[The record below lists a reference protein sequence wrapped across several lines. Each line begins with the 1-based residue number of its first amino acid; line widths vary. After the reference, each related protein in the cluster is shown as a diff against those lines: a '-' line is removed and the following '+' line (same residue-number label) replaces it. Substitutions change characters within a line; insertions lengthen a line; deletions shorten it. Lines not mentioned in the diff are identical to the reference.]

1 MDRSN
6 QESKRELL
14 DPTSEHSTAIWDQ
27 QGRPVAGIIIPKSG
41 HAIAYVERFVCVIL
55 RRLGPFALRT
65 GKKTLRL
72 VYILFCV
79 RFMCIVYIAYMATV
93 VLIVKI
99 SFIRFAHC
107 VDSEDKL
114 YTFCTLC
121 LRLLFTFHIYLNTIS
136 FQVAANQITW
146 ARKGHN
152 LLFVNFT
159 FLCYVLKEKT
169 SEEGESRK
177 ASGKQI
183 MLMVNS
189 QHIYTVCSGLDNMGP
204 KRAQS
209 FIRIFYIFM
218 SFFFK

>member
-27 QGRPVAGIIIPKSG
+27 QGRPVERIIVPKSG

-55 RRLGPFALRT
+55 RRFGPFALRT
-65 GKKTLRL
+65 GKNTQ
-72 VYILFCV
+72 VSVHIPFGV

-93 VLIVKI
+93 VLTVKI

-107 VDSEDKL
+107 VDSEDNL

-121 LRLLFTFHIYLNTIS
+121 LHVLFTFHTYLNTIS
-136 FQVAANQITW
+136 YQVAADQITW

-152 LLFVNFT
+152 LLLVNFT
-159 FLCYVLKEKT
+159 FYV
-169 SEEGESRK
+169 
-177 ASGKQI
+177 
-183 MLMVNS
+183 
-189 QHIYTVCSGLDNMGP
+189 
-204 KRAQS
+204 
-209 FIRIFYIFM
+209 IF
-218 SFFFK
+218 

>member
-1 MDRSN
+1 M
-6 QESKRELL
+6 
-14 DPTSEHSTAIWDQ
+14 
-27 QGRPVAGIIIPKSG
+27 
-41 HAIAYVERFVCVIL
+41 ERFVCVIL

-65 GKKTLRL
+65 GKNTQVG
-72 VYILFCV
+72 VYISFDV

-114 YTFCTLC
+114 YTFCMLC
-121 LRLLFTFHIYLNTIS
+121 LRVLFTFHIYLNTIS
-136 FQVAANQITW
+136 YQVAADQITW

-152 LLFVNFT
+152 LLLVNFT
-159 FLCYVLKEKT
+159 FLCYLFKIET

-183 MLMVNS
+183 IALLMINPLLVALVDP
-189 QHIYTVCSGLDNMGP
+189 IWP
-204 KRAQS
+204 
-209 FIRIFYIFM
+209 
-218 SFFFK
+218 